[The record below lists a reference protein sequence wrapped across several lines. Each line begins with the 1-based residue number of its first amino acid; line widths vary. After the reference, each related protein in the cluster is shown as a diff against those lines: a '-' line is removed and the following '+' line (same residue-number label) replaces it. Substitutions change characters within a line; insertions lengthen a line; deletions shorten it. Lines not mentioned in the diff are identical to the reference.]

1 MNRIAITIE
10 VEVNLTEDLE
20 KVKTAVQNLFSY
32 SSIESIFRKKGDLL
46 IMKEEGKEGL
56 NKFFAILRQESIL
69 NAARKV
75 FFGGLVDNLI
85 IFYLNKQ
92 AAYVKHISFC
102 NPIGE
107 SPLGPIKVEI
117 LCDNPK
123 ELIDWLAPR
132 VS

>member
-1 MNRIAITIE
+1 MNQITLKIE

-32 SSIESIFRKKGDLL
+32 PSIESTSRKQGDLL
-46 IMKEEGKEGL
+46 IIKAEGKDGL
-56 NKFFAILRQESIL
+56 NKFFALLRQERIL

-75 FFGGLVDNLI
+75 FFGGLGGNLI

-102 NPIGE
+102 SPVGE

-117 LCDNPK
+117 ICDNPK